1 MTKMTIFRTV
11 VFGMVLA
18 VAALSFGQVAK
29 AQQTESLN
37 VNDVIELMQTDIG
50 THRKSIIAK
59 SMELTEGESR
69 AFWPLYKEHQAAVV
83 RLNDRTVHLIATF
96 LRNHENF
103 SDKAA
108 KGLLDEYIDIE
119 KDKLKLKEKYIKK
132 FNKKLPP
139 RRVLRYFQLE
149 NKLDAALNLGF
160 AEEIPLVR

>member
-1 MTKMTIFRTV
+1 
-11 VFGMVLA
+11 
-18 VAALSFGQVAK
+18 
-29 AQQTESLN
+29 
-37 VNDVIELMQTDIG
+37 
-50 THRKSIIAK
+50 
-59 SMELTEGESR
+59 
-69 AFWPLYKEHQAAVV
+69 
-83 RLNDRTVHLIATF
+83 VHLIATF